1 MADRRG
7 RCANVTCCVVAVS
20 QHTLVVPDG
29 KEFACTRCGEPLQPL
44 PPRTRRR
51 TATSL
56 IVQGAVMSLGAAAL
70 TARLIGVIGGTMV
83 ADTAAVSANAAALRP
98 ALPSGVPG
106 RAVLLRLAGSDIIG
120 ARLAPRL
127 ASNYLGQIGSTDI
140 AVLPGGADGV
150 MEVTG
155 QQATQRDA
163 VTITLNS
170 AAAGFNMLLRRTAD
184 VAMSATRISA
194 EDAQRLAPLGDM
206 TSPAAEAAI
215 AIQGIAVAVS
225 PGNPARSLTLQQLRG
240 VFSGRITSWAE
251 LGAAALPVHLYVA
264 QGRGGAA
271 IVPQEVGVG
280 QDGITATAS
289 WVPAEGLAAAL
300 AADPG
305 GIGLL
310 PFGSTGATKLLAVGD
325 DAPPVA
331 PDRAT
336 ITGGSYPLVRTLYF
350 YTAPMAGSPLARRFT
365 DYVFTPAGQAAV
377 EAAGFMPL
385 PPRQA
390 APATPEASPD
400 RPRTALTGATRLT
413 MEFHVQPNG
422 RDLDRNGVRDLD
434 RLAAHLKAGRINP
447 SRLVLA
453 GVTDPGAISPAS
465 HAAAQARAEA
475 VAAALTRAGMA
486 PGRTLALATDVA
498 GGDAAASD
506 ARDRTRRVEVY
517 VTPP

>member
-1 MADRRG
+1 MADRCG

-20 QHTLVVPDG
+20 QHTVVVPDG

-44 PPRTRRR
+44 PPRNRRR

-56 IVQGAVMSLGAAAL
+56 VVQGAVMFLGAAAL
-70 TARLIGVIGGTMV
+70 TARLISLVGGTMV
-83 ADTAAVSANAAALRP
+83 ADTAAVSASAAALRSASP
-98 ALPSGVPG
+98 HGAPG

-155 QQATQRDA
+155 QQAAQRDT

-194 EDAQRLAPLGDM
+194 DDAQRLAPLGDM

-215 AIQGIAVAVS
+215 AVQGIAVAVS
-225 PGNPARSLTLQQLRG
+225 PGNSAKSLTLQQLRG
-240 VFSGRITSWAE
+240 VFSGRITGWAE
-251 LGAAALPVHLYVA
+251 LGGSAVPVHLYVA
-264 QGRGGAA
+264 QGRGAAA
-271 IVPQEVGVG
+271 IVPQDVGIG

-289 WVPAEGLAAAL
+289 WVPSDGLAAAL

-310 PFGSTGATKLLAVGD
+310 PFGSTGGAKLLAVGD
-325 DAPPVA
+325 AAPPVA

-336 ITGGSYPLVRTLYF
+336 ITGGTYPLVRTLYF
-350 YTAPMAGSPLARRFT
+350 YTAPTAGSPLARRFT
-365 DYVFTPAGQAAV
+365 DYVFTPAGQAVV

-385 PPRQA
+385 PPRRA
-390 APATPEASPD
+390 APAASDGQPD
-400 RPRTALTGATRLT
+400 RTRTAPAGAMRLA

-422 RDLDRNGVRDLD
+422 RDLDRNGARDLD
-434 RLAAHLKAGRINP
+434 RLAAYLKAGRISS
-447 SRLVLA
+447 SRLILA
-453 GVTDPGAISPAS
+453 GVADPGGAPQAS
-465 HAAAQARAEA
+465 QVAAQARAEA
-475 VAAALTRAGMA
+475 VAAMLAKAGMA
-486 PGRTLALATDVA
+486 PGRTVALGTDRSGEDAT
-498 GGDAAASD
+498 ASD
-506 ARDRTRRVEVY
+506 ARDRSRRVEIY
-517 VTPP
+517 VAQP